1 MFVITLV
8 EIPLVLP
15 PTVAGIGLLAA
26 FAGRIGL
33 LSSIFDP
40 IGVNVVFTTTAVV
53 LAICFVAGPF
63 YIRQAIAAFE
73 TLDRDVLDAARVDG
87 ASQFRLLT
95 SISIPLCSA
104 GLAAGAALAFARGVG
119 EFGATIMFAG
129 NLRGVTQTMP
139 LLIYQDFDL
148 NFDLALAI
156 SALLVVVSAAVLI
169 TVKLVSRLPGPDA
182 RRRRRLLRLGRRS
195 ARLRAARA
203 ATDLVLPWYRP
214 DLPMFCLASGESRMG
229 QVSRRALLARAGIGT
244 GAGVFALLGVTAA
257 PAFGAASIADLA
269 NVRLV
274 CVGQAHRD
282 QLGHAMGQHAAAVAD
297 SDAADLIRAVRVQE
311 QGHFRT
317 LAPLLGATAPSDDDY
332 TFTLPE
338 GRTALA
344 GDGGRVRASISSRC
358 WSASSSGRPRARSI
372 PTSRHRS
379 RASSPATVS
388 TSARFPF
395 SRAARPSWTGSRPRS
410 ASKTPET
417 SSPRSSRIRWYP

>member
-1 MFVITLV
+1 MSRLRDTLFTVAIFGATILVLGFLVLPIVAIFARVPLHLLIDQLDDPIVRDALVLTAITNAIALSVIILLGTPAAYLLGRRRFRGRVFVITLV

-73 TLDRDVLDAARVDG
+73 MLDRDVLDAARVDG
-87 ASQFRLLT
+87 ASQLRLLT

-104 GLAAGAALAFARGVG
+104 GLTAGAALAFARGVG

-169 TVKLVSRLPGPDA
+169 TVKLVSRLPG
-182 RRRRRLLRLGRRS
+182 R
-195 ARLRAARA
+195 
-203 ATDLVLPWYRP
+203 
-214 DLPMFCLASGESRMG
+214 ASG
-229 QVSRRALLARAGIGT
+229 ADT
-244 GAGVFALLGVTAA
+244 VFM
-257 PAFGAASIADLA
+257 AS
-269 NVRLV
+269 
-274 CVGQAHRD
+274 
-282 QLGHAMGQHAAAVAD
+282 AVK
-297 SDAADLIRAVRVQE
+297 
-311 QGHFRT
+311 
-317 LAPLLGATAPSDDDY
+317 P
-332 TFTLPE
+332 
-338 GRTALA
+338 
-344 GDGGRVRASISSRC
+344 GG
-358 WSASSSGRPRARSI
+358 
-372 PTSRHRS
+372 
-379 RASSPATVS
+379 
-388 TSARFPF
+388 
-395 SRAARPSWTGSRPRS
+395 
-410 ASKTPET
+410 
-417 SSPRSSRIRWYP
+417 